1 MKKIVRKKGDYALS
15 KCDALPHNEHGGL
28 NGGTVILSLFSPDG
42 NLFEYFDDIS
52 DDRWT
57 VSIEDF
63 VNNWKNGVT
72 YGGKPNMITK

>member
-1 MKKIVRKKGDYALS
+1 MEI
-15 KCDALPHNEHGGL
+15 
-28 NGGTVILSLFSPDG
+28 F
-42 NLFEYFDDIS
+42 FEYFDDNS
-52 DDRWT
+52 EDRWT